1 MKKILAL
8 AGHTDD
14 VEIGCGGTLSRLTN
28 EYDIKVVS
36 FTWANEM
43 VEGNIKE
50 DYDRSMSILGVT
62 DYECLDMPI
71 RYLWSRRQD
80 VLDYLWKLNKEEHY
94 DLVFCPAL
102 ADNHQDH
109 HVVAKETQRMFK
121 GSTILGYELPWNM
134 TDVSLTT
141 YVKLTKEQ
149 VDHKAE
155 MVEAYFSQKGPRA
168 GFMSKDFVFSLAK
181 VRGLS
186 CKAEYA
192 EAFETIR
199 RVV

>member
-8 AGHTDD
+8 AGPTADGD
-14 VEIGCGGTLSRLTN
+14 RGGGGTLSRLTN

-109 HVVAKETQRMFK
+109 HVVAKEAQRMFK

-155 MVEAYFSQKGPRA
+155 MVL
-168 GFMSKDFVFSLAK
+168 SL
-181 VRGLS
+181 
-186 CKAEYA
+186 
-192 EAFETIR
+192 IHI
-199 RVV
+199 